1 MRTSRDIIA
10 DINQFEP
17 TDGNWLRLD
26 TLLNELWETGDQ
38 EYFTTDLLKV
48 FERFPDEDGAGV
60 FWSIIHGVESFKSYE
75 RDLIDSLNR
84 HPSEM
89 GLLMLRR
96 IKNTGTKTV
105 GGIEISKIVTDLL
118 NNERTTPTL
127 RQELMV
133 IRE

>member
-1 MRTSRDIIA
+1 MRTSSDIIA

-38 EYFTTDLLKV
+38 EYFTADLLKV
-48 FERFPDEDGAGV
+48 FERFPEEDGAGV

-75 RDLIDSLNR
+75 RDLVDSLNR

-89 GLLMLRR
+89 ALLMLRR
-96 IKNTGTKTV
+96 IKNTGAKTV
-105 GGIEISKIVTDLL
+105 GGIEISKIVSDLFY
-118 NNERTTPTL
+118 NERTTPTL
-127 RQELMV
+127 RQELKE